1 MYHELLG
8 ISWRLG
14 PWKGGA
20 RSHEVTFLKVRSR
33 SPILKFARSD
43 KISPRFARSI
53 PIRGRGHSANIFEA
67 TRKNTFKS
75 ARPGQ
80 ISSQTFESSPI
91 PLKRECVWND
101 SGGFWFSLE
110 SCNISLESLWC
121 DPFLHQER
129 ESKWDLRGRSS
140 DDPKSHRERFCSS
153 AKSSG
158 QKTERECLIPFWIY
172 TRFVTD
178 SYLA

>member
-1 MYHELLG
+1 M
-8 ISWRLG
+8 G

-20 RSHEVTFLKVRSR
+20 RSREVTFLKVRSR

-53 PIRGRGHSANIFEA
+53 PIRGRGHSANILEA
-67 TRKNTFKS
+67 TRKNAFKS
-75 ARPGQ
+75 ARPDQ

-91 PLKRECVWND
+91 PLKWKRVWND

-129 ESKWDLRGRSS
+129 ESLSEISEEGLQMTQNPTGRDFALPQSLLARRLRGSVWYLFES
-140 DDPKSHRERFCSS
+140 ILAS
-153 AKSSG
+153 
-158 QKTERECLIPFWIY
+158 
-172 TRFVTD
+172 VTD